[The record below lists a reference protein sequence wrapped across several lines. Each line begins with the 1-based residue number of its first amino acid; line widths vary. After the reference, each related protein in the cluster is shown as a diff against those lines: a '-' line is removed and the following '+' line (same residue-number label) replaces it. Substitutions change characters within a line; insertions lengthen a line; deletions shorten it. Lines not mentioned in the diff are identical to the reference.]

1 MAVSVNKSKGGSK
14 GPKTTKHLNCKICG
28 DRVDNVDANADKV
41 TCWKCVSG
49 LCSGRIKISDI

>member
-14 GPKTTKHLNCKICG
+14 EAKGTKHLNCKLCG
-28 DRVDNVDANADKV
+28 TRVDNVDVNADKG

-49 LCSGRIKISDI
+49 LCSGIIKIRT

>member
-14 GPKTTKHLNCKICG
+14 ETKVTKHLNCKLCG
-28 DRVDNVDANADKV
+28 TRVDNVDANADKV

-49 LCSGRIKISDI
+49 LCSGRIKISN

>member
-14 GPKTTKHLNCKICG
+14 EPKGTKHLNCKLCG
-28 DRVDNVDANADKV
+28 TRVDNVDVNADKV

-49 LCSGRIKISDI
+49 LCSGRIKISN

>member
-1 MAVSVNKSKGGSK
+1 MGISVNKSKGVSK
-14 GPKTTKHLNCKICG
+14 GARGTKHLNCKLCG

-49 LCSGRIKISDI
+49 LCSGRIKISN

>member
-1 MAVSVNKSKGGSK
+1 MGISVNKSKGVSK
-14 GPKTTKHLNCKICG
+14 GAKNTKHLNCKLCG

-41 TCWKCVSG
+41 KCWKCVSG